1 MRSLPLAL
9 MLVSCGAPNAGAPDN
24 GAASV
29 PDDRIDCQVEGSS
42 AFERNCI
49 VETEGRL
56 LTIRKPDG
64 GFRRLAIT
72 SDGSGV
78 AAADGA
84 EPAIVTLLADGRI
97 EVAIGGDRFRL
108 PARVRGR

>member
-1 MRSLPLAL
+1 MRCLAFAL
-9 MLVSCGAPNAGAPDN
+9 LLASCGAPPGN
-24 GAASV
+24 GAASA

-49 VETEGRL
+49 VETEGAM

-64 GFRRLAIT
+64 GFRRLRIAG
-72 SDGSGV
+72 DGTGV

-97 EVAIGGDRFRL
+97 EVAIGGDFFRL
-108 PARVRGR
+108 PARVRAR